1 MKRILIIVLFVITQS
16 LICSSQSFSKYRPKK
31 SRLIPETF
39 NLKQTV
45 SEIISYGVVDAP
57 MVGYR
62 GMKSEQYSRFVSLK
76 VNISDSELVLLTKHQ
91 DPIIKAYAFWA
102 LTDKEF
108 SGIKQII
115 VDHLNDIQT
124 FQFRSGCIGE
134 RRRINKWFLDL
145 GKNFLT
151 AEEFANYQKALAK

>member
-1 MKRILIIVLFVITQS
+1 MKRILIIVLFVINHS
-16 LICSSQSFSKYRPKK
+16 LICSGQSFSKYRPKK
-31 SRLIPETF
+31 SRFIPETF

-45 SEIISYGVVDAP
+45 SEIISYGIVDAP
-57 MVGYR
+57 LVGSN
-62 GMKSEQYSRFVSLK
+62 GMTTEQYSRFVTLK
-76 VNISDSELVLLTKHQ
+76 VNTSDSELVLLTKHQ
-91 DPIIKAYAFWA
+91 NPIIKAYAFWA

-115 VDHLNDIQT
+115 IDHLNDIQT

-151 AEEFANYQKALAK
+151 AEEFASCQNALSK